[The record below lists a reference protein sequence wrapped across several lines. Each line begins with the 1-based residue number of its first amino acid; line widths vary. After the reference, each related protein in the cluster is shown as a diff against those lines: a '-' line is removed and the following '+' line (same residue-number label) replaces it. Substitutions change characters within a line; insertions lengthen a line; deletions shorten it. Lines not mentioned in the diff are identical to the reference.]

1 MQEIKYNISFKERL
15 DKQID
20 KSKEES
26 NKSKLAQ
33 KLAKEGKYEEIFALY
48 GSKYYLK
55 FVPYKYKKNDIKKLL
70 QEGKFEDIY
79 IKYGPNIYEKYVH
92 KMKAMDIYLETG
104 SKSKS
109 KGTFVLNKIKSGT
122 KRTILPLFISGVTVF
137 EGFPILIASCYD
149 QIITKNSITYAEEI
163 SSYDKKIQEYAKQI
177 NKLKLTDLQIIM
189 KVMNDMWDSIA
200 GYADPKK
207 NIMGFQRLDFLE
219 ENGIGVC
226 RNMADDVCAKLN
238 VINPEYNARTLTVK
252 MDMDKLIVINNIDN
266 SKRPSSENN
275 SSSTQEDT
283 NDISDNIIENIYGNH
298 KVILVNIPNENITLV
313 VDPTNP
319 SIGIFRDGKI
329 YMFSVDDGKLLTVK
343 YLSTSMDGI
352 LSVFDY
358 NKRRTQSF
366 FDSNINIEELK
377 QKYGVDAQNKAL
389 EYVLELENNNE
400 NEKQKVKT
408 R

>member
-1 MQEIKYNISFKERL
+1 
-15 DKQID
+15 
-20 KSKEES
+20 
-26 NKSKLAQ
+26 
-33 KLAKEGKYEEIFALY
+33 
-48 GSKYYLK
+48 
-55 FVPYKYKKNDIKKLL
+55 
-70 QEGKFEDIY
+70 
-79 IKYGPNIYEKYVH
+79 
-92 KMKAMDIYLETG
+92 MKAMDIYLETG

-122 KRTILPLFISGVTVF
+122 KRTILPIFISGVTVF

-149 QIITKNSITYAEEI
+149 QMIIENSITYAEEI

-177 NKLKLTDLQIIM
+177 NKLNLTDLQIIM
-189 KVMNDMWDSIA
+189 KVMNDMWKSIA

-226 RNMADDVCAKLN
+226 RNMADDVCAKIN
-238 VINPEYNARTLTVK
+238 VINPKYNARILSVK
-252 MDMDKLIVINNIDN
+252 MEMDIPIYIKNIGK

-275 SSSTQEDT
+275 SSSNSENTKE
-283 NDISDNIIENIYGNH
+283 NDFMYNLIVDLYGNH
-298 KVILVNIPNENITLV
+298 KVVLMDIPNENITLV

-329 YMFSVDDGKLLTVK
+329 YMFSVDDSKLLTVK

-366 FDSNINIEELK
+366 FDSNISVEELK